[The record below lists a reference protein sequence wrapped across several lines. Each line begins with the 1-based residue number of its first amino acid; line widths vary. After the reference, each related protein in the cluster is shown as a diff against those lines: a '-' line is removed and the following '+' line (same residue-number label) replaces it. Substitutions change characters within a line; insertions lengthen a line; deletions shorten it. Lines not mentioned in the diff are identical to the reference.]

1 MFLMSLELIVNH
13 YAAKG
18 RGAKLADRTI

>member
-1 MFLMSLELIVNH
+1 MSLELIVNH